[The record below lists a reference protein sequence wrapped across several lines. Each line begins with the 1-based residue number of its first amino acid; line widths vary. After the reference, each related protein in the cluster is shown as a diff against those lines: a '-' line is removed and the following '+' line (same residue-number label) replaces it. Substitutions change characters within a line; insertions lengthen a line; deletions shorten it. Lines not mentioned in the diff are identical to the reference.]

1 MLTQTGGRGCFP
13 CHSFPSPHPL
23 EKVEMQQ
30 GLIFM
35 SDELFFHPKAEKII
49 DDFTNQEIDEH
60 QAYWELSDLG
70 WSDIAIDRML
80 TDIRVE
86 QKRPNPEDL

>member
-1 MLTQTGGRGCFP
+1 
-13 CHSFPSPHPL
+13 
-23 EKVEMQQ
+23 MQQ